1 MEYNTYTYYI
11 IINLHLVNEVL
22 KTTSIVDLG
31 VSIREHFAVPVRDGY
46 LSKFSIV
53 HSLIIS
59 ASRGNPPVY
68 IERAAAGLEESTAD
82 VKSDADV
89 DVQ

>member
-1 MEYNTYTYYI
+1 MDYNTYTYYI

-22 KTTSIVDLG
+22 KTTSMVDLG
-31 VSIREHFAVPVRDGY
+31 VSTREHFAVPVHNGY
-46 LSKFSIV
+46 LRKF
-53 HSLIIS
+53 S
-59 ASRGNPPVY
+59 ASRGKSHPPVY

>member
-1 MEYNTYTYYI
+1 M
-11 IINLHLVNEVL
+11 IINLHLVNELL

-31 VSIREHFAVPVRDGY
+31 VSIREHFAVPVHDGY
-46 LSKFSIV
+46 LSKFSFV

-59 ASRGNPPVY
+59 ASRGKSHPPVY
-68 IERAAAGLEESTAD
+68 IERAAAGFEESTAD

>member
-22 KTTSIVDLG
+22 KTNSIVDFG
-31 VSIREHFAVPVRDGY
+31 VSFRKHFAVPVHDGY
-46 LSKFSIV
+46 LSKFSY
-53 HSLIIS
+53 
-59 ASRGNPPVY
+59 SRGKSHHPVY
-68 IERAAAGLEESTAD
+68 IERTAAGLEESTAD